1 MRLHVGN
8 VPNITGFAVCNVPK
22 NHYFWALVS
31 RSLTSDSP
39 DFYRYVDEISKIF
52 FNSPDYRIN
61 VNPVHNF
68 LILVHSDS
76 SADIY
81 INNFPIEV
89 KCRAKRSLKE
99 GQLITS
105 RDIADMRELRFPG
118 IDIQESDKVI
128 CCIKVGW
135 KFGLYFHLVGED
147 SGLDIASMQT
157 NLGRLYRELTFQYVY
172 QSLQSGSHFE
182 EMIKDG
188 WFPFIEI
195 LGSEYENLAAVYG
208 NEKFA
213 YDGSVRRI
221 LNSFNESR
229 VAEITEKWWQNL
241 IFQEKQSILQAGI
254 AAFLQGNEGGYINC
268 SKTLYTEIEGI
279 LRVLY
284 FRDTGKGKRIKLR
297 ELLRHLTDVGKQ
309 SVGEDS
315 LLLPQHFLDYLT
327 GCTFKH
333 FDLETGTVDL
343 SRNSVAHG
351 AAKGEAYTQERALQA
366 LLTLDQIYFFLPAP
380 PDETDLPE
388 AKS

>member
-1 MRLHVGN
+1 
-8 VPNITGFAVCNVPK
+8 
-22 NHYFWALVS
+22 
-31 RSLTSDSP
+31 
-39 DFYRYVDEISKIF
+39 
-52 FNSPDYRIN
+52 
-61 VNPVHNF
+61 
-68 LILVHSDS
+68 
-76 SADIY
+76 
-81 INNFPIEV
+81 
-89 KCRAKRSLKE
+89 
-99 GQLITS
+99 
-105 RDIADMRELRFPG
+105 
-118 IDIQESDKVI
+118 
-128 CCIKVGW
+128 
-135 KFGLYFHLVGED
+135 
-147 SGLDIASMQT
+147 
-157 NLGRLYRELTFQYVY
+157 
-172 QSLQSGSHFE
+172 
-182 EMIKDG
+182 MIKDG

-195 LGSEYENLAAVYG
+195 LGSEYENLAAVYE

-213 YDGSVRRI
+213 YDDSVRRI

-229 VAEITEKWWQNL
+229 VAEITEKWWQNR

-284 FRDTGKGKRIKLR
+284 FRDTRKGKRIKLR

-309 SVGEDS
+309 SVGKDS

-333 FDLETGTVDL
+333 FDLETGAVDL

-351 AAKGEAYTQERALQA
+351 AAKGKAYTPARALQA

-388 AKS
+388 AES